1 MQNSVTVLL
10 RMSRS
15 LLYLS
20 IIPSISCISFPFL
33 CIFSGPCFLCCFCV
47 YGIGALIIYWCA
59 INLHTWCPCTNQAL
73 RHIHPVFSSAPHHF
87 VVSWP
92 TLFLSLMSFVD
103 LCCYLVLLCVVFLD
117 RVSIFSRPTL
127 HHSISPTLSQLQPAC
142 YCQPQSPVNISL
154 ISIELQNCNKL
165 FSPPDRAESESYWVQ
180 SPSWPVL
187 NVYKF
192 RIWGNLV
199 FVCSKIWRLR

>member
-1 MQNSVTVLL
+1 M
-10 RMSRS
+10 
-15 LLYLS
+15 Y
-20 IIPSISCISFPFL
+20 
-33 CIFSGPCFLCCFCV
+33 FSGPCFLCCFCV

-59 INLHTWCPCTNQAL
+59 INLHTWCPSTNQAL
-73 RHIHPVFSSAPHHF
+73 RHMHPVFSSAPHHS

-92 TLFLSLMSFVD
+92 TLLLSLMSFVD
-103 LCCYLVLLCVVFLD
+103 LCRYLVLLCVVFLD

-142 YCQPQSPVNISL
+142 HCQPQSPVNISF

-165 FSPPDRAESESYWVQ
+165 FSPPDRAESESYFCIH
-180 SPSWPVL
+180 WPVL

-192 RIWGNLV
+192 SFRQFGVCLLKNSGDSGNTPLWGPKHH
-199 FVCSKIWRLR
+199 KIIIE